1 MNKMNELLK
10 IQHLSKYYYN
20 KNALNDV
27 NLSLEK
33 GKIYGLLGPNGSG
46 KTTLMKIIAGLH
58 KQTSGEVLLNNRPLS
73 YKTKANIS
81 YMPTENFFYDSF
93 KVKDI
98 VKFYSDMYEDFQV
111 ESAFNTLEKIKVDPE
126 FSISK
131 LSSGLVGKLKVALA
145 LSRNVELYMLD
156 EPLNGVDVL
165 SRDVIIDLITRS
177 CGENKVIVVSTHLV
191 SEIEKILD
199 SLIFLKDGTIALAGD
214 AEELRMSRCTS
225 VEGIYKEVFGND

>member
-1 MNKMNELLK
+1 MNELLK
-10 IQHLSKYYYN
+10 IQNLSKYYYN

-27 NLSLEK
+27 NLTLEK

-58 KQTSGEVLLNNRPLS
+58 KQTSGEVFLNNNPLS

-98 VKFYSDMYEDFQV
+98 VKFYSDMYEDFQK
-111 ESAFNTLEKIKVDPE
+111 EYAFKILEEIKVDPE
-126 FSISK
+126 FRISK
-131 LSSGLVGKLKVALA
+131 LSSGLVGKLKVSLA

-156 EPLNGVDVL
+156 EPLNGVDIL
-165 SRDVIIDLITRS
+165 SRDVIINLITRS
-177 CGENKVIVVSTHLV
+177 CGENKSIVVSTHLV
-191 SEIEKILD
+191 SEIEKVLD
-199 SLIFLKDGTIALAGD
+199 SLIFLKNGTVELAGD
-214 AEELRMSRCTS
+214 AEDLRMSRGTS
-225 VEGIYKEVFGND
+225 VEGIYKEVFEND

>member
-81 YMPTENFFYDSF
+81 YI
-93 KVKDI
+93 KDI

-214 AEELRMSRCTS
+214 AE
-225 VEGIYKEVFGND
+225 

>member
-1 MNKMNELLK
+1 MNELLK

>member
-1 MNKMNELLK
+1 MNELLK

-111 ESAFNTLEKIKVDPE
+111 ENAFSTLGKIKVDPE